1 MCYAVKFTRNG
12 NVVTVNI
19 ANRAELEKSIL
30 DRWASGDG
38 FALATLNLDH
48 LEKIGRDPA
57 FAAAY
62 ARQDFVVAD
71 GRPVVWLARLAGRRL
86 DLMPGSDLVL
96 PLAGLAAAH
105 GRAVALVGSTDR
117 ALADAAAALQAR
129 APMLEVC
136 ARIAPPMGFDPDS
149 DAAAALLDQVRQSG
163 AGLCFLA
170 LGAPKQE
177 RLAARARDLA
187 PGIGFASVGAGLD
200 FLGGHQRRAP
210 AILRIL
216 ALEWLWRAAT
226 DPIRLAP
233 RYARCFLILPELIR
247 NARRGG

>member
-1 MCYAVKFTRNG
+1 MEFRCKG
-12 NVVTVNI
+12 HVVAVNI
-19 ANRAELEKSIL
+19 ADRAQLEAAIL
-30 DRWASGDG
+30 DRWSRGDG

-48 LEKIGRDPA
+48 LEKLGRDPV

-71 GRPVVWLARLAGRRL
+71 GRPVVWLARLAGQRL

-96 PLAGLAAAH
+96 PMARLAAAH
-105 GRAVALVGSTDR
+105 GQSVALVGSTDQ
-117 ALADAAAALQAR
+117 ALTDAASALQAKV
-129 APMLEVC
+129 PMLEIR

-177 RLAARARDLA
+177 RLAARARDLV
-187 PGIGFASVGAGLD
+187 PEVGFASVGAGLD

-210 AILRIL
+210 AIVRAL

-226 DPIRLAP
+226 DPIRLVP
-233 RYARCFLILPELIR
+233 RYTRCLLILPGLIR
-247 NARRGG
+247 DARRR

>member
-1 MCYAVKFTRNG
+1 MEFRSKG

-19 ANRAELEKSIL
+19 ADRAELEAAVL

-48 LEKIGRDPA
+48 LEKIGRDPV

-86 DLMPGSDLVL
+86 DLVPGSDLVL
-96 PLAGLAAAH
+96 PLARLAAAH
-105 GRAVALVGSTDR
+105 GQAVALVGSTDQ
-117 ALADAAAALQAR
+117 ALADAASALQSLV
-129 APMLEVC
+129 PMLEIR

-149 DAAAALLDQVRQSG
+149 AAAAALLDEVRQSG

-177 RLAARARDLA
+177 RLAARARDLV

-210 AILRIL
+210 AFLRAL

-226 DPIRLAP
+226 DPMRLAP

-247 NARRGG
+247 DARRRS